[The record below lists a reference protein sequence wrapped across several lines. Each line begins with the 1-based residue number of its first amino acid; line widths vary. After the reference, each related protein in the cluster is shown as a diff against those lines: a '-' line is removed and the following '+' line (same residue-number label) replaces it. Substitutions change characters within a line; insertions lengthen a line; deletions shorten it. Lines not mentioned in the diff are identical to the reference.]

1 MRYKVASL
9 LSEFCLVMTMMP
21 CASYAQR
28 MRMTQ
33 DLQPEGGDL
42 NRILCGRLSKPEPE
56 REAAAFTE
64 NVGGG
69 LKSLLGPGFSLA
81 AVQEEQCQESGS
93 TGASASQA
101 GTVDQPKPQTATH
114 TPAALPTLTDK
125 KTDDSQ
131 LKQTP
136 RIFGVMP
143 NFTAVSPDTQLPPLS
158 TRGKFV
164 LAMHDSVDYSSFVLV
179 GLLSAESLA
188 RNSDP
193 ELGRGIAGYG
203 RYYWRSFTDQAS
215 GTFFME
221 AIVPTLTHEDP
232 RYYTLG
238 HGKVLQR
245 TAYALSRVV
254 ITTMDSGGTGFNY
267 SEIVG
272 NAMEA
277 GLSNLY
283 YPPQERGLHKT
294 VVNWG
299 TQTAITGAANVLKE
313 FWPDIRHSIRH
324 YIFRQE

>member
-1 MRYKVASL
+1 VRDKVASL
-9 LSEFCLVMTMMP
+9 LSGFCLVTTMMP

-33 DLQPEGGDL
+33 DLQPGGGDL
-42 NRILCGRLSKPEPE
+42 NRTLYGRLSKPEPE
-56 REAAAFTE
+56 REAAALTE

-69 LKSLLGPGFSLA
+69 LKSLLGRGFSLT
-81 AVQEEQCQESGS
+81 AVQEEQSQESGS
-93 TGASASQA
+93 TGASTSQA
-101 GTVDQPKPQTATH
+101 GTVDQPKPQTATQ
-114 TPAALPTLTDK
+114 TPTAVPTPTDK

-203 RYYWRSFTDQAS
+203 LWIPKTPSGLKMQVFTP
-215 GTFFME
+215 FE
-221 AIVPTLTHEDP
+221 AKPVS
-232 RYYTLG
+232 
-238 HGKVLQR
+238 K
-245 TAYALSRVV
+245 LSRV
-254 ITTMDSGGTGFNY
+254 
-267 SEIVG
+267 
-272 NAMEA
+272 
-277 GLSNLY
+277 
-283 YPPQERGLHKT
+283 
-294 VVNWG
+294 
-299 TQTAITGAANVLKE
+299 
-313 FWPDIRHSIRH
+313 
-324 YIFRQE
+324 